1 MPSGHGTKASG
12 LGGGVSLAV
21 FTLLSWSSV
30 PLFLHWFAG
39 PQFGLEAFSQNGWR
53 YGISAVFWLPFLAWA
68 FFGPGRGGG
77 AGGASGGGGG
87 AGGASDTAG
96 LLRAAIIPAAFNIA
110 GQTAFAWGPTLLD
123 PGFFSFIFRV
133 QIIFVTLGAYLLF
146 ASERDTL
153 RRPRYW
159 LGTALVI
166 GGSIVMIAL
175 KQPVVGGAEAGAGG
189 AEVVAGGAGGAEVV
203 AAAASHA
210 PSLLG
215 VLVALAG
222 AVLFAG
228 YGLSVRACVGQY
240 RPILA
245 FGVIC
250 QYTAVGVI
258 VLMFIFGWTWHVPAT
273 QFSLFQMSMLV
284 LSAFIGIAL
293 SHVSYY
299 ASLTSLGVAVTV
311 GIIQLQPIVTA
322 VASVLLLGERLS
334 PGQWAAGVVGIIGAI
349 LMISASRAPMS
360 AAAVEE

>member
-68 FFGPGRGGG
+68 FFGRGRGGG
-77 AGGASGGGGG
+77 G
-87 AGGASDTAG
+87 GGASDTAG

-175 KQPVVGGAEAGAGG
+175 KQPVVGGVEVGAGG
-189 AEVVAGGAGGAEVV
+189 AEAGGAGGAEVV

>member
-1 MPSGHGTKASG
+1 M
-12 LGGGVSLAV
+12 
-21 FTLLSWSSV
+21 
-30 PLFLHWFAG
+30 
-39 PQFGLEAFSQNGWR
+39 
-53 YGISAVFWLPFLAWA
+53 
-68 FFGPGRGGG
+68 
-77 AGGASGGGGG
+77 
-87 AGGASDTAG
+87 
-96 LLRAAIIPAAFNIA
+96 
-110 GQTAFAWGPTLLD
+110 
-123 PGFFSFIFRV
+123 

>member
-68 FFGPGRGGG
+68 FFGPGRG

-175 KQPVVGGAEAGAGG
+175 KQPVV
-189 AEVVAGGAGGAEVV
+189 VGAGGAEVV

>member
-68 FFGPGRGGG
+68 FFGPGR
-77 AGGASGGGGG
+77 GGG

-175 KQPVVGGAEAGAGG
+175 KQPVVGGVEVGAGG
-189 AEVVAGGAGGAEVV
+189 AEAGGAGGAEVV